1 MKTLALKIEYDGKDF
16 SGWQIQPEQR
26 TVQGEIMKVLAYY
39 CGEEVNLPGSGR
51 TDAGVHARG
60 QVAHAVLTEQ
70 FRIPENKIIQ
80 VMNSRL
86 PDDIVISG
94 ARLLDTEF
102 HSRFD
107 AVKREYIYRICSDES
122 VADRRFT
129 NHVQHQ
135 VKLEKLQA
143 SADIFLGEHDFTAF
157 SKHNPQ
163 TASYVCNVDICK
175 WTQID
180 ERSYQLRIRANRF
193 VYGMVRAVTGAMLE
207 ISRGKN
213 TIEETRAM
221 LEAQDRNAITYLAPA
236 KGLTLEK
243 IYYPEDVELFG

>member
-1 MKTLALKIEYDGKDF
+1 
-16 SGWQIQPEQR
+16 
-26 TVQGEIMKVLAYY
+26 
-39 CGEEVNLPGSGR
+39 
-51 TDAGVHARG
+51 
-60 QVAHAVLTEQ
+60 
-70 FRIPENKIIQ
+70 
-80 VMNSRL
+80 
-86 PDDIVISG
+86 
-94 ARLLDTEF
+94 
-102 HSRFD
+102 
-107 AVKREYIYRICSDES
+107 
-122 VADRRFT
+122 
-129 NHVQHQ
+129 
-135 VKLEKLQA
+135 LEKLQA